1 MREKLYEKQGNGRI
15 NNQDLY
21 MFSDKYFLSKISR
34 SLIKRSRQEDMPY
47 VWKTTKGNRKRDVGK
62 FVAVDVANLMQST
75 ELLESHLME
84 SNRILLGC
92 FASSVRERSK
102 IQNLH
107 SLNHTNLHR
116 ILMKIPYDLSSLV
129 SNSSS
134 QRQGTFLT
142 LVHVLMSSLLNLGIR
157 KNDRMSAISWTDL
170 LAVDACRLYDMLQ
183 RDDPIGNIT
192 SGDQIAILNKAR
204 LSQIHLLWDSKE
216 SFVQSSNKIKGA
228 IRSRLRKRNNNSMQ
242 TTFSGFHLED
252 LGTAM
257 RRFVFDSE
265 LKNISEMIESAARK
279 FDGINSSLVIQ
290 LKVVCL
296 LLHIVDTRRK
306 KQKSSRVKKSLETY
320 HEQKILETLM
330 KHCHEENYFKAVSDF
345 NGNSNTYNNS

>member
-1 MREKLYEKQGNGRI
+1 
-15 NNQDLY
+15 

-92 FASSVRERSK
+92 FASSVMERTK

-107 SLNHTNLHR
+107 SLKHTNLHR

-157 KNDRMSAISWTDL
+157 KNDPMSAISWTDL
-170 LAVDACRLYDMLQ
+170 LAVDARRLYDMLQ
-183 RDDPIGNIT
+183 RDDPIGNII
-192 SGDQIAILNKAR
+192 SGNQIAILNKAR
-204 LSQIHLLWDSKE
+204 LSHIHLLWDSKE

-228 IRSRLRKRNNNSMQ
+228 IRSRLRKRNNSMQ
-242 TTFSGFHLED
+242 TTFSGFQLED
-252 LGTAM
+252 LGTAVQ
-257 RRFVFDSE
+257 RFVFDSK
-265 LKNISEMIESAARK
+265 LKNISEMIESDAKR

-296 LLHIVDTRRK
+296 LLYIVDTQRI

-320 HEQKILETLM
+320 HEQNILETLM
-330 KHCHEENYFKAVSDF
+330 KHCHEEKYFEAVSDF